1 MASNVTV
8 VVPSE
13 VIDSANSNEK
23 VTSKLYIGLKKVYL
37 K

>member
-8 VVPSE
+8 VVASE
-13 VIDSANSNEK
+13 VVDSAYLNEQ
-23 VTSKLYIGLKKVYL
+23 VTIKLYIGLKKVYL